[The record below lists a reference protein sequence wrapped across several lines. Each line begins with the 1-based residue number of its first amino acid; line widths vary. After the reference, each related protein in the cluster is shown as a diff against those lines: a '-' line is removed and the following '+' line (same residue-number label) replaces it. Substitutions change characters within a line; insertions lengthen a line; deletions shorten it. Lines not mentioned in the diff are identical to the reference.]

1 MKKLFLAAALAFAPA
16 AAFAQTDAPAPAAPA
31 AATAAPL
38 PDADPALWVVR
49 DEDTTIYLFGTFH
62 LLDGRREW
70 FNDEIRAA
78 FDASE
83 ELVLEAVL
91 PEDAAT
97 MQPLVF
103 RYAVDPERTLSERLG
118 EERNRALGEALAGLG
133 LPAAAFDRFEP
144 WFAAMTL
151 EGLASQRLGI
161 RAEHGAEMVLLRAAR
176 ERGIAIGELEGVE
189 YQLDLFDRLPEATQ
203 LAWLNL
209 AVDNIAVIVDGL
221 PPMLAAWSEGDV
233 ERLAELLNGEIG
245 EYPEFYRILLSERNA
260 AWAEWVDDRLDRPGT
275 LFVAVGAG
283 HLGGRDSLQA
293 MLAARGIPATRL
305 D

>member
-1 MKKLFLAAALAFAPA
+1 MRKLLLAAVLAFAPA
-16 AAFAQTDAPAPAAPA
+16 PAFSGQAAPPAPSAPAAQPA
-31 AATAAPL
+31 A
-38 PDADPALWVVR
+38 DADPALWVVR

-293 MLAARGIPATRL
+293 MLAARGIRATRL

>member
-1 MKKLFLAAALAFAPA
+1 MRKLLLAAVLAFAPA
-16 AAFAQTDAPAPAAPA
+16 PALSGRAAPPAPSAPAAQPA
-31 AATAAPL
+31 A
-38 PDADPALWVVR
+38 DADPALWVVR